1 MSFKETKLKCLKF
14 INEKYLIAQNDVNLL
29 CGNIVSGFE
38 FLSAFKNELQVLPWF
53 FLFRV
58 LFFNVWKEK
67 NELEN
72 LKIFFVNMQ
81 YGNCL
86 RKDGKVV

>member
-14 INEKYLIAQNDVNLL
+14 INEKYLFAQNDVNLL

-38 FLSAFKNELQVLPWF
+38 ILSAFKNELQVLPWF
-53 FLFRV
+53 FYFVCCFLTHG
-58 LFFNVWKEK
+58 KK
-67 NELEN
+67 KKELEN

-86 RKDGKVV
+86 RNDGKVV